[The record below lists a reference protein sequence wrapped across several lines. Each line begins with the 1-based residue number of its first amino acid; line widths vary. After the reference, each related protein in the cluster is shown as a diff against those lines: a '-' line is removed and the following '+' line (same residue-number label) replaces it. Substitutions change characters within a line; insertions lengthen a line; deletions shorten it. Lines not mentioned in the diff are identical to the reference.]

1 MVNFR
6 ENFVAATLDLQHFKS
21 NIQDLTTTRIC
32 LPKFSRAL
40 FQFSE
45 MQRNFFGAIKVV
57 RAMLSEILTLLLL
70 LLHGFTFVY
79 FVFRNGNLVH
89 FVPIQN
95 RFPSRITIFHPRQ
108 PARELERY
116 YSTVSHSST
125 SYYKVSF
132 DNCASFSV
140 VERNAICNMQFSVFS

>member
-1 MVNFR
+1 MHFCTFVLRRKQCDVVNFR
-6 ENFVAATLDLQHFKS
+6 ENFVAATLDQHFKS
-21 NIQDLTTTRIC
+21 NIQDLTTIC

-95 RFPSRITIFHPRQ
+95 SFPSRITIFHPRQ

-116 YSTVSHSST
+116 YSPVSHSC
-125 SYYKVSF
+125 YILLQGF
-132 DNCASFSV
+132 
-140 VERNAICNMQFSVFS
+140 I